1 MSEYFEI
8 AYAAA
13 SKRLCFFT
21 GTGFSKSVTG
31 NSAPSWQELL
41 EHVCDLTPNPSSLKQ
56 ALFPASGLN
65 PLSLEEAAQVI
76 ALELEKVDKNLHFEI
91 AELIKSLVLVGDN
104 SIISNFMANNHVE
117 VVTTNYDLLLEGLSG
132 TNWQSLSPGLPVP
145 RSDARVRIYHV
156 HGSVVSPSH
165 MVVTSEDYFR
175 FINGESYFS
184 RKLSTV
190 LHENTVVILGYS
202 LGDTNLKAIINE
214 YKAFSKAHVI
224 SSNIFLVSRSAVS
237 QYVKDY
243 YYHCYGIRVLDS
255 LQVHDFFF
263 RLNQYMP
270 VAVRCALPSLDNIRQ
285 ILYHG
290 QEYTPAHLQAESS
303 FYEIVSSFSAVGV
316 SINNPAVVNSIG
328 RIIQAKQIL
337 SSVTG
342 AWDQYAHMAK
352 WLVYLGGILEIKG
365 TSIETLYLSAVQSS
379 MANMTNTFMHG
390 YSWDAFACWNARWN
404 SVIASNR
411 SMIKRHVLANLMLWP
426 PAMIVVNQ

>member
-21 GTGFSKSVTG
+21 GTGFSKAITG
-31 NSAPSWQELL
+31 NHAPSWQELL
-41 EHVCDLTPNPSSLKQ
+41 EAVCNLTPDPIALKQ
-56 ALFPASGLN
+56 ALFPTSGAN

-76 ALELEKVDKNLHFEI
+76 ALELAKVDKNLHFEI

-104 SIISNFMANNHVE
+104 SIINTFMANNSVD
-117 VVTTNYDLLLEGLSG
+117 VVTTNYDLLLEALSG
-132 TNWQSLSPGLPVP
+132 QNWQSLSPGLPVP

-156 HGSVVSPSH
+156 HGSVISPSH
-165 MVVTSEDYFR
+165 MIVTSEDYFR
-175 FINGESYFS
+175 FINSESYFS
-184 RKLSTV
+184 RKLSTL

-214 YKAFSKAHVI
+214 YKGFSKTHVI

-237 QYVKDY
+237 QYLKDY
-243 YYHCYGIRVLDS
+243 YYHCYGVRVLDS

-263 RLNQYMP
+263 RLNQHMP
-270 VAVRCALPSLDNIRQ
+270 VAALCALPSLDNIRQ
-285 ILYHG
+285 ILYQG
-290 QEYTPAHLQAESS
+290 KEYTSGYLQAENS

-316 SINNPAVVNSIG
+316 SVDNPAVVNSIG
-328 RIIQAKQIL
+328 RIIQTKQIL
-337 SSVTG
+337 SSVNG
-342 AWDQYAHMAK
+342 AWEQYTHMAR

-365 TSIETLYLSAVQSS
+365 TSIEGLYLSAVQAS
-379 MANMTNTFMHG
+379 MANMTNTFLYG
-390 YSWDAFACWNARWN
+390 YSWDAFSCWNSRWN

-411 SMIKRHVLANLMLWP
+411 SMIKKHILANLLWP
-426 PAMIVVNQ
+426 PALAVVNQ

>member
-31 NSAPSWQELL
+31 NQAPSWQELL
-41 EHVCDLTPNPSSLKQ
+41 ETVCNLAPDPIALKQ
-56 ALFPASGLN
+56 ALFPASGAN

-76 ALELEKVDKNLHFEI
+76 ALELAKVDKNLHFEI

-104 SIISNFMANNHVE
+104 SIINTFMANNSVD
-117 VVTTNYDLLLEGLSG
+117 VVTTNYDLLLEALSG
-132 TNWQSLSPGLPVP
+132 ENWQSLSPGLPVP

-156 HGSVVSPSH
+156 HGSVISPSH

-175 FINGESYFS
+175 FINSESYFS
-184 RKLSTV
+184 RKLSTL

-214 YKAFSKAHVI
+214 YKGFSRTHVI

-237 QYVKDY
+237 QYLKDY
-243 YYHCYGIRVLDS
+243 YYHCYGVRVLDS

-263 RLNQYMP
+263 RLNQQMP
-270 VAVRCALPSLDNIRQ
+270 VAARCALPSLDNIRQ

-290 QEYTPAHLQAESS
+290 REYTSAYLQAENS

-316 SINNPAVVNSIG
+316 SVNNPAVVNSIG
-328 RIIQAKQIL
+328 RIIQTKQIL
-337 SSVTG
+337 SSVNG
-342 AWDQYAHMAK
+342 AWEQYTHMAR

-365 TSIETLYLSAVQSS
+365 TSIEGLYLSAVQAS
-379 MANMTNTFMHG
+379 MANMTNTFLYG
-390 YSWDAFACWNARWN
+390 YSWDAFSCWNSRWN

-411 SMIKRHVLANLMLWP
+411 SMIKRHILTSLLWP
-426 PAMIVVNQ
+426 PALAVVSQ

>member
-41 EHVCDLTPNPSSLKQ
+41 ELVCNSTADPVSLKQ
-56 ALFPASGLN
+56 ALFPVSGTN

-76 ALELEKVDKNLHFEI
+76 ALELVKVDKSIHFEI
-91 AELIKSLVLVGDN
+91 SEIIKSLVLVGNN
-104 SIISNFMANNHVE
+104 SIISNFMSNNYVD

-132 TNWQSLSPGLPVP
+132 NGWQSLAPGLPVP

-156 HGSVVSPSH
+156 HGSVVSPGN

-175 FINGESYFS
+175 FLNSESYFS

-214 YKAFSKAHVI
+214 YKGFSKAHVI

-263 RLNQYMP
+263 RLNLYMP
-270 VAVRCALPSLDNIRQ
+270 VAARCTQPSLENIRK
-285 ILYHG
+285 ILYDG
-290 QEYTPAHLQAESS
+290 QEYTPAYLQAENS

-316 SINNPAVVNSIG
+316 SINTPAVVNSIG
-328 RIIQAKQIL
+328 RIIQTKQVL
-337 SSVTG
+337 SSVSG
-342 AWDQYAHMAK
+342 AWDQYTHMAK

-365 TSIETLYLSAVQSS
+365 TSIEGLYLSAVQSS
-379 MANMTNTFMHG
+379 MANMTNTFLYG
-390 YSWDAFACWNARWN
+390 YSWDAFACWNTGWN

-411 SMIKRHVLANLMLWP
+411 SMIKRHIFNNLMLWP
-426 PAMIVVNQ
+426 PAMAVVNQ